1 MGLLAP
7 KPLVFSGIDYYFFQI
22 NGNLV
27 VYLPDS

>member
-1 MGLLAP
+1 MGATRP
-7 KPLVFSGIDYYFFQI
+7 KPLVFFRYRLLFFQI

>member
-1 MGLLAP
+1 MGATRL